1 VRATVHVVQDFEVIV
16 PDILLT
22 EEFMAEFR
30 KSFYGFTTK
39 EQHIKHLAQ
48 LHARGLADDDSFIE
62 GYGKGV
68 GIKFLFP
75 SIEVREVEVTG

>member
-1 VRATVHVVQDFEVIV
+1 MRATVHVVQDFEVIV
-16 PDILLT
+16 PDSLLT

-30 KSFYGFTTK
+30 KSFYDFTTK
-39 EQHIKHLAQ
+39 EQHIEHLAQ
-48 LHARGLADDDSFIE
+48 LYARGLADDDSFIE

-68 GIKFLFP
+68 GIRFLFP